1 MNASR
6 RRSSEKVED
15 SKTGY
20 GTNNIQE
27 CISKT
32 HELLD
37 PKKECKCGANCFK
50 QFDFRPIQ
58 ESLLEKS
65 KLTGAEFK
73 TKIIAE
79 LVSARRFKPDSNKLF
94 IEMKAHLTFRG
105 ISVCKEAYQR
115 LHFIPLSTW
124 DKWHA
129 KVCGCD
135 ILEDGKVGRKP
146 SYNDPTNKNWSYF
159 AEYAS
164 QEILPLAEPQPQH
177 GKLQMNPLRPA
188 DCFAAYQLMR
198 KGVYQVEIAQFKMY
212 LREYLKEQK
221 ISIRKRKDCAG
232 KCNTREELTKQ
243 RREVNSREDLQDWKD
258 LTDSHTKDYRSE
270 REAYNQRRADGTN
283 VFGTMDSYGFDGAA
297 NNNTICPHSPV
308 KVKSMSD
315 KAGSFFHLHL
325 QAVVMHGFVLY
336 MCLLMPWVPRKDV
349 NMCLTTFNILLRYVV
364 TKTSRFFRPACHVQM
379 DGGSEN
385 WNKHLFA
392 FFCIFVHHG
401 LYEEIWLHRLT
412 VGHSHND
419 LDGFFGLLK
428 MLLWGK
434 TADKAGHWFVT
445 LGEWICFLKAWVINS
460 VNKQISIVGCNLDFK
475 SWIDPH
481 VNPEFGG
488 HAGRHRVIH
497 TWRFYVAPD
506 LKVRAMYKFGDRF
519 EEWLPPGVESDR
531 NLGLIICTS
540 YPAIDSAPDYIDNPA
555 WFRKGKGGK
564 NLDMETTTRSCL
576 LGLCAATP
584 KLVSQ
589 EQHDELEKTFPLP
602 LTVQSFEVCYDGIQH
617 KRSEV
622 EAEAVKHINVKEVE
636 AFMRQ
641 TKYNTEL
648 ISRRSENT
656 DGDDEESSSSDVDE
670 SLAARKK
677 RLSDLAEVYTFDDMT
692 PGSFA
697 VTVAGGEEN
706 DKCWFTVLLP
716 GGGKS
721 VPLHFVEVVA
731 QHPNKKEITWQFWLP
746 AKRQRVFNNVEDLCV
761 VRAFVRGP
769 RNLRIKAPFDV
780 HEMLTSWDDMS
791 VSNMVPG
798 GVPAG
803 AEKAELLK
811 ALVEHRV
818 V

>member
-1 MNASR
+1 MLCEFNNFFTNVLLDSATTMCQETTAE
-6 RRSSEKVED
+6 SESEFDFTSGSEDYYYECLEDKAQGIQTPKQTRKPCVALSKEAED
-15 SKTGY
+15 SKKTGY
-20 GTNNIQE
+20 GTNNIAE
-27 CISKT
+27 CISKI

-37 PKKECKCGANCFK
+37 PKQECKCGANCLK

-58 ESLLEKS
+58 ESLYEKG

-73 TKIIAE
+73 KNILAE
-79 LVSARRFKPDSNKLF
+79 LVSARRFKPNSNKLF
-94 IEMKAHLTFRG
+94 IEMKAHLSFRG
-105 ISVCKEAYQR
+105 LSVCKEAYRR

-129 KVCGCD
+129 KVCGGE
-135 ILEDGKVGRKP
+135 ILEDGKVGRKTA
-146 SYNDPTNKNWSYF
+146 YNDPSNLNWSYF
-159 AEYAS
+159 VEYAH

-177 GKLQMNPLRPA
+177 GQLQMNPLRPA
-188 DCFAAYQLMR
+188 DCFAAYQLLR
-198 KGVYQVEIAQFKMY
+198 QGVYQVEITQFKMY
-212 LREYLKEQK
+212 LREYLKEKK

-232 KCNTREELTKQ
+232 KCNTCEELTKQ
-243 RREVNSREDLQDWKD
+243 RREVKSREDLQDWKD

-283 VFGTMDSYGFDGAA
+283 DFGTMDSYGFDGAA
-297 NNNTICPHSPV
+297 NNNTICPHFPV

-336 MCLLMPWVPRKDV
+336 MCLLMPWVPGKDV

-392 FFCIFVHHG
+392 FFCILVHHG
-401 LYEEIWLHRLT
+401 LYQEIQLHRLT

-445 LGEWICFLKAWVINS
+445 LGEWICFLAAWVIKT
-460 VNKQISIVGCNLDFK
+460 VNKQTSIVGCNLDFK

-488 HAGRHRVIH
+488 HAGRNRVVH
-497 TWRFYVAPD
+497 TWLFYVAPD
-506 LKVRAMYKFGDRF
+506 KKVRAMYKFGDRF
-519 EEWLPPGVESDR
+519 EEWLPHGVESDR

-555 WFRKGKGGK
+555 WIRKGKGDK
-564 NLDMETTTRSCL
+564 KLDMEQTTRSCL
-576 LGLCAATP
+576 LGLRAATP

-589 EQHDELEKTFPLP
+589 EQHNELEKTFPLP
-602 LTVQSFEVCYDGIQH
+602 LTVQSVRDRNPERLPPEWDLKLLLTRNHSRAGTIANAAVSQPQHTTEQFDVCYDGFQH
-617 KRSEV
+617 KRKEV
-622 EAEAVKHINVKEVE
+622 EAEAVKHIDVKEVE

-641 TKYNTEL
+641 AKYNSEL
-648 ISRRSENT
+648 ISRR
-656 DGDDEESSSSDVDE
+656 
-670 SLAARKK
+670 
-677 RLSDLAEVYTFDDMT
+677 
-692 PGSFA
+692 
-697 VTVAGGEEN
+697 
-706 DKCWFTVLLP
+706 
-716 GGGKS
+716 
-721 VPLHFVEVVA
+721 
-731 QHPNKKEITWQFWLP
+731 
-746 AKRQRVFNNVEDLCV
+746 
-761 VRAFVRGP
+761 
-769 RNLRIKAPFDV
+769 
-780 HEMLTSWDDMS
+780 
-791 VSNMVPG
+791 
-798 GVPAG
+798 
-803 AEKAELLK
+803 
-811 ALVEHRV
+811 
-818 V
+818 